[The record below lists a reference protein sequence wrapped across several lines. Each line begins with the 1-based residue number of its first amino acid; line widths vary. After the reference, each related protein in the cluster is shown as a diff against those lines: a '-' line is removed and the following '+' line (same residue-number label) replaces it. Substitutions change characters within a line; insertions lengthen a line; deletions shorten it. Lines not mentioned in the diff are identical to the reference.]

1 MSWQKGI
8 TAMNDTSGASCHDGA
23 TQPDSVV
30 VIVID
35 NSQELLPLRLL
46 SSLLA
51 DEPPEVIFHELPSLF
66 SPALFLERIR
76 PIPIEATPDDKRA
89 VLHLY
94 LDDDCRLEP
103 SLAQPRSSQSPG
115 RSAVKRRRLIQ
126 RALRHD
132 PEALQQALLSA
143 LAYELID
150 RLAVVEDNSCRECI
164 QALDEC
170 CELIAFMRHQNIT
183 RSSFTDE
190 VMNAA
195 WLGHSERFRALR
207 NRQWFN
213 KRKARLQL
221 ALRRAAG

>member
-1 MSWQKGI
+1 
-8 TAMNDTSGASCHDGA
+8 MNDISGASRHDDA

-35 NSQELLPLRLL
+35 NSQEFDPLLLL
-46 SSLLA
+46 SSLIA
-51 DEPPEVIFHELPSLF
+51 DGPPEVAFHELPSLF
-66 SPALFLERIR
+66 SPTLFIERFH
-76 PIPIEATPDDKRA
+76 PIPFEVTPDDKRA
-89 VLHLY
+89 VLHHC
-94 LDDDCRLEP
+94 LDSDCRLEP
-103 SLAQPRSSQSPG
+103 SLVQPRSSQSAA

-126 RALRHD
+126 RAFRHD
-132 PEALQQALLSA
+132 PEAMQQALLNA

-150 RLAVVEDNSCRECI
+150 RLVVDQDNSCRECMR
-164 QALDEC
+164 ALDDC
-170 CELIAFMRHQNIT
+170 CELIAFMRHHNII
-183 RSSFTDE
+183 RSSFTDQ

-207 NRQWFN
+207 NRPWFN